1 LGYTVVRTEVSA
13 DLNYHLS
20 NTNNNNNTRNSK
32 GISNTRITKSSQAK
46 FTSNGNSL
54 TVRHREYINPVDL
67 NNALLER
74 TTAIG
79 NTYAKR
85 EPFRY
90 NINPADGATFPWLSN
105 VAARFEKYKFK
116 SLTFSY
122 QPTCPTT
129 TAGGIGLAII
139 YDAADDIPNNRTEL
153 FNAES
158 CVRAAVYDS
167 LTLPCKKIHLNKLL
181 HTRDLHHG
189 LVDANELRTSDVG
202 YMIAA
207 VYNISSDIQFGDLYV
222 SYEVEFSGP
231 KTSKTA
237 AKSAWLQFDSG
248 PNHSGVVGKAGDPY
262 ALTPYNG
269 ATNTVLDLPIS
280 DYAHKSNTLM
290 LDVQH
295 DGRSGHQAPDYAG
308 AFNVNTDVTRIVFRE
323 PFTGFVKVLANDN
336 GDATAGPTDVSFNH
350 SIVPAGD
357 TATRCIVE
365 PVGATKHGGLGATF
379 EKTIAIAANAG
390 EVLDVVG
397 KAALSTFSWVG
408 KVAMVFTEAAPA
420 LIEAAEII
428 GPFLA

>member
-1 LGYTVVRTEVSA
+1 V
-13 DLNYHLS
+13 DF
-20 NTNNNNNTRNSK
+20 NNS
-32 GISNTRITKSSQAK
+32 
-46 FTSNGNSL
+46 
-54 TVRHREYINPVDL
+54 
-67 NNALLER
+67 LLER

-105 VAARFEKYKFK
+105 VASRFEKYKFK

-129 TAGGIGLAII
+129 TAGGIGLAIV

-158 CVRAAVYDS
+158 CVRAAVYDGLS
-167 LTLPCKKIHLNKLL
+167 LPCKKVHLNKVL

-207 VYNISSDIQFGDLYV
+207 IYNVDHDVQYGDLYV

-237 AKSAWLQFDSG
+237 AKSAWLQFDADG
-248 PNHSGVVGKAGDPY
+248 APGTGNHSGVVSKAGDPY
-262 ALTPYNG
+262 ALTKYNG
-269 ATNTVLDLPIS
+269 ATNALLDLPIS

-295 DGRSGHQAPDYAG
+295 DGRSGHQAYDYAD
-308 AFNVNTDVTRIVFRE
+308 AFQVDTDVTRIVFRE
-323 PFTGFVKVLANDN
+323 PFTGFVKVLSHNN
-336 GDATAGPTDVSFNH
+336 GETTLGPSDITFNH
-350 SIVPAGD
+350 NITPAGD
-357 TATRCIVE
+357 TATRCIAE
-365 PVGATKHGGLGATF
+365 PVAATKHDGVSTVF
-379 EKTIAIAANAG
+379 EKTLAIAANAG
-390 EVLDVVG
+390 EVLDMVG
-397 KAALSTFSWVG
+397 KAAAATLSWSG
-408 KVAMVFTEAAPA
+408 KVAMIFTEAAPA
-420 LIEAAEII
+420 LLEAAEIV